1 MEFHEPLA
9 VYAIKD
15 RDEVSL
21 QRAASGG
28 AFSVLARPVIA
39 LGGIVFGA
47 KMHDGGFVT
56 HEKAET
62 SQELAS
68 LQGSAYVQSDIS
80 GIFDSVVECLKSDRL
95 VMFVGLPCQCAAVQA

>member
-47 KMHDGGFVT
+47 KMHDGGLLLM
-56 HEKAET
+56 KRQKLLR
-62 SQELAS
+62 S
-68 LQGSAYVQSDIS
+68 
-80 GIFDSVVECLKSDRL
+80 
-95 VMFVGLPCQCAAVQA
+95 